1 LIRDLSNALRRLIDS
16 LALRPIPTIAGVI
29 ILFTAF
35 IGYRS
40 YDKLER
46 LVITPTEESARFSA
60 QLHSAELVN
69 NSIENLALDLG
80 AHSVVV
86 RQFHN
91 GRHDLTGI
99 PFTEA
104 TTTFYT
110 ENFNEIK
117 MEEPLSASN
126 RSLRKMWASIDKPRC
141 IILTKGIDA
150 STRWYFETYDL
161 SRVAVCPLTNP
172 LKYPIGT
179 VTVGMPAQ
187 STASDS
193 QVITRTSVIA
203 NSVVG
208 YLQNAVPEER
218 LY

>member
-1 LIRDLSNALRRLIDS
+1 MIKDLSNALRRLINS
-16 LALRPIPTIAGVI
+16 LALRPIPTVAGLL

-35 IGYRS
+35 VGYRS

-46 LVITPTEESARFSA
+46 LIITPTEESKRFSA
-60 QLHSAELVN
+60 QLQSAALVN
-69 NSIENLALDLG
+69 EAIDNLAMDLG

-104 TTTFYT
+104 TATFYT
-110 ENFNEIK
+110 QNFDELKN
-117 MEEPLSASN
+117 EEPLSASN
-126 RSLRKMWASIDKPRC
+126 KSLRLMWASLDRPEC
-141 IILTKGIDA
+141 IILREGIDA
-150 STRWYFETYDL
+150 STRRYFEKYSL
-161 SRVAVCPLTNP
+161 GRVVVCPLVNP

-179 VTVGMPAQ
+179 ITVGVPAQ
-187 STASDS
+187 STASDG
-193 QVITRTSVIA
+193 QLLTRTGSISK
-203 NSVVG
+203 SVVG

>member
-1 LIRDLSNALRRLIDS
+1 MIRDLSNALRRLINS
-16 LALRPIPTIAGVI
+16 LALRPLPTLAGVL
-29 ILFTAF
+29 ILFIAF

-40 YDKLER
+40 YDNIEKL
-46 LVITPTEESARFSA
+46 IISPTEESARFSA
-60 QLHSAELVN
+60 QLQSAELVN
-69 NSIENLALDLG
+69 EAIENLALDLG

-104 TTTFYT
+104 TATFYT
-110 ENFNEIK
+110 TNFDELKNE
-117 MEEPLSASN
+117 ETLSASN
-126 RSLRKMWASIDKPRC
+126 RSLRRMWASFDKPVC
-141 IILTKGIDA
+141 IVITQGIDA
-150 STRWYFETYDL
+150 STRKYFQKYDL
-161 SRVAVCPLTNP
+161 VRVAVCPLRNP
-172 LKYPIGT
+172 LNYPIGT
-179 VTVGMPAQ
+179 ITVGLTAQ
-187 STASDS
+187 SIASDA
-193 QVITRTSVIA
+193 QVITRTTVIA

>member
-1 LIRDLSNALRRLIDS
+1 MIRDLSNALRRLINS
-16 LALRPIPTIAGVI
+16 LALRPIPTLAGVI

-40 YDKLER
+40 YDKLEK
-46 LVITPTEESARFSA
+46 LIISPTEESARFSA
-60 QLHSAELVN
+60 QLQSAELVN
-69 NSIENLALDLG
+69 EAIENLCQDLG
-80 AHSVVV
+80 AHSVII

-110 ENFNEIK
+110 SGFDEIK

-126 RSLRKMWASIDKPRC
+126 RSLRRMWASIDSPQC
-141 IILTKGIDA
+141 IILTEGIDA
-150 STRWYFETYDL
+150 STRWYFETYKL

-179 VTVGMPAQ
+179 ITVGFPAE
-187 STASDS
+187 STASEG
-193 QVITRTSVIA
+193 QILTRTHTIA
-203 NSVVG
+203 KSVVG
-208 YLQNAVPEER
+208 YLQNAVPEEK